1 MLEQPKVKPSSDAG
15 WKDYYHRK
23 LCEEER
29 QLKSIAAI
37 LPHFL
42 RLGMEGKKSDLV
54 MLARRAANALKYPR
68 DREPLVAELAKY
80 PESRGSVLRVE

>member
-1 MLEQPKVKPSSDAG
+1 MLEQPKLKPSSDAD
-15 WKDYYHRK
+15 WKEYYHRK

-29 QLKSIAAI
+29 QLKSIAAM

-54 MLARRAANALKYPR
+54 TRFPRPAA
-68 DREPLVAELAKY
+68 E
-80 PESRGSVLRVE
+80 RGGPHA